1 MEEIGGTIMK
11 CVMIINKQ
19 LPLGLIANT
28 SAVLA
33 LSIGDKIKGI
43 IGEDVTDKDGQIHR
57 GITKVPIPLLK
68 GDSESIRS
76 LRHHILQNRSD
87 EIFFVDFCDVAQKCK
102 NYDEYKVKLQ
112 KSSEEQL
119 MYLGI
124 AIYGPAKTINKL
136 TGNIGLLR

>member
-1 MEEIGGTIMK
+1 MK
-11 CVMIINKQ
+11 CVMIINEQ

-33 LSIGDKIKGI
+33 LSIGEKIRGI
-43 IGEDVTDKDGQIHR
+43 IGEDVIDKDGQIHR

-68 GDSESIRS
+68 GDNGSIRS
-76 LRHHILQNRSD
+76 IREKLLEDGSD

-102 NYDEYKVKLQ
+102 NYDEYKTKLQ

-119 MYLGI
+119 SYLGI
-124 AIYGPAKTINKL
+124 AIYGPTKKINRL